1 MEEPFVL
8 VLVAL
13 TSAAAYLVG
22 AKGWGLSRSGL
33 RPAVGRMLEYVG
45 VTLLFFVVN
54 LAIGVIG
61 ILVVRVLTRHVLSL
75 YLADN
80 VALLVVSLLQ
90 GLVFQSWRELS
101 ATTISTGVDG
111 DE

>member
-8 VLVAL
+8 VLVTL
-13 TSAAAYLVG
+13 SSAAAYLVG

-33 RPAVGRMLEYVG
+33 RPAVGRMLECVG
-45 VTLLFFVVN
+45 AMLVFFVGN
-54 LAIGVIG
+54 LAIGVIV
-61 ILVVRVLTRHVLSL
+61 ILAVRVLTRHVLSL

-90 GLVFQSWRELS
+90 GLVFQSWREPS
-101 ATTISTGVDG
+101 ATPRR
-111 DE
+111 